1 MKRIFLRIVVI
12 TLVMV
17 LSFSAFNIG
26 SYIYSVSE
34 ENLSDVT
41 LPIIMYHHILKEKGK
56 LGKFVISPDEFE
68 EDLKYLKKE
77 GYETI
82 TADALMRYTEE
93 NEPLPEKPIMLTFD
107 DGYLSYAEYALPLL
121 KKYDFCAVVSVVGAY
136 TDEYTKNNDRCVS
149 YAYMNWEDIKNLS
162 SSKNTEIQNHTYDM
176 HKISGGRQGCAK
188 MKGENKESYQKLFYE
203 DAKKMRDLIY
213 ENTGKQANCFTY
225 PFGFTCVEAEEEIK
239 KMGFKMSLSCR
250 EGLNFINR
258 DSSLFKLKRFN
269 REHNRPIRK
278 ILDGKK

>member
-1 MKRIFLRIVVI
+1 MKRIFIRIAVI
-12 TLVMV
+12 I
-17 LSFSAFNIG
+17 SAFLISLIAFSLG

-34 ENLSDVT
+34 ENLSDT
-41 LPIIMYHHILKEKGK
+41 KLPIIMYHHILKEKGK

-68 EDLKYLKKE
+68 EDLKYLKSE

-82 TADALMRYTEE
+82 TADALIRYKEE
-93 NEPLPEKPIMLTFD
+93 NEPLPEKPVMLTFD

-121 KKYDFCAVVSVVGAY
+121 EKYGFCAVVSVVGAY

-149 YAYMNWEDIKNLS
+149 YAYMNWEDIKSLS
-162 SSKNTEIQNHTYDM
+162 DSKNTEIQNHTYDM

-188 MKGENKESYQKLFYE
+188 MKGENKEKYQKIFYE
-203 DAKKMRDLIY
+203 DVKKMRDLIY

-225 PFGFTCVEAEEEIK
+225 PFGFMCSEAEEEIK
-239 KMGFKMSLSCR
+239 KMGFKMSLSCA
-250 EGLNFINR
+250 EGLNFINQ

-278 ILDGKK
+278 ILEGKK